1 MASRQLSGKRVTA
14 RLVSRGDGR
23 GASEAPASSQA
34 LAPSDAL
41 ASSDGAPDRD
51 VEARRRWRVALPAA
65 ALLGAWAATRPGPAV
80 AAGDVPPSGRAA
92 GPDVSRLPPPGSYD
106 LPRLFVAPDGEVLLP
121 DGRAMKLSRVLTG
134 RLSVVSFIYS
144 YCRDPEGCPLA
155 WQALDAVRNALLAD
169 PVLARRAQL
178 VTISFDPTNDTP
190 EQMRL
195 LGGSRIDDPR
205 ARWWYLTTASVPRL
219 LPLLDGFGQDV
230 SVEHDD
236 QGRPTRTLNHL
247 LKLFTVDGS
256 RQVREIYSVATLA
269 PEAIINDLRTLVLDP
284 AGG

>member
-1 MASRQLSGKRVTA
+1 MSRNPP
-14 RLVSRGDGR
+14 
-23 GASEAPASSQA
+23 GAWSH
-34 LAPSDAL
+34 
-41 ASSDGAPDRD
+41 
-51 VEARRRWRVALPAA
+51 RRRWRRDGPLAALSA
-65 ALLGAWAATRPGPAV
+65 ALLAGLATSSPAAV
-80 AAGDVPPSGRAA
+80 LAAGDPRPAGRAA
-92 GPDVSRLPPPGSYD
+92 GPDVARLPAPGSYE
-106 LPRLFVAPDGEVLLP
+106 LPRLFTAPDGEVLQP
-121 DGRAMKLSRVLTG
+121 DGRPIRLSRVLTG

-155 WQALDAVRNALLAD
+155 WWALDAVRNALLAD
-169 PVLARRAQL
+169 AGLARRAQL
-178 VTISFDPTNDTP
+178 VTISFDPSVDTP

-195 LGGSRIDDPR
+195 LGGSRIDDAR

-219 LPLLDGFGQDV
+219 LPLLEGFGQDV
-230 SVEHDD
+230 SVELDA

-269 PEAIINDLRTLVLDP
+269 PEAIINDLKTLAMDP